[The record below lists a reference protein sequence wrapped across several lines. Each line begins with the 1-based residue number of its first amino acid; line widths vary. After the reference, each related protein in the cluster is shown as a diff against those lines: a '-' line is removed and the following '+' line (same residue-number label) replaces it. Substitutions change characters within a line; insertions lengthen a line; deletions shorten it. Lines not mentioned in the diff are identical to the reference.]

1 MQMSV
6 RKDNRF
12 PYITF
17 NFCEAV
23 VDVIGNVF
31 VSCPAE
37 DEAVEC
43 IRELLSEDN
52 KNAEI

>member
-1 MQMSV
+1 MSV
-6 RKDNRF
+6 REDNRST
-12 PYITF
+12 YITF
-17 NFCEAV
+17 TFCAAV
-23 VDVIGNVF
+23 VDIIGNVF

-52 KNAEI
+52 ENAAI